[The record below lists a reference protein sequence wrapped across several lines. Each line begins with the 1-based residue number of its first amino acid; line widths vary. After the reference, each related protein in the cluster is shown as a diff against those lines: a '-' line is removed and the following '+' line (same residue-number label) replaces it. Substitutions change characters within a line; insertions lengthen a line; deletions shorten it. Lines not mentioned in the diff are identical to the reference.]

1 MIYQRELKISHI
13 YKGAS
18 TPVSSVQFCT
28 VNNFTEQLR
37 QKKSFLVE
45 EIYLNRNDEGQKYQY
60 FQFEIRAK
68 KFETLFQKN

>member
-1 MIYQRELKISHI
+1 M
-13 YKGAS
+13 
-18 TPVSSVQFCT
+18 
-28 VNNFTEQLR
+28 NNFTEQLR

-68 KFETLFQKN
+68 KFETLFLSKELKIHTQN

>member
-1 MIYQRELKISHI
+1 M
-13 YKGAS
+13 
-18 TPVSSVQFCT
+18 
-28 VNNFTEQLR
+28 NNFTEQLR